1 MTSSFQD
8 FLPNQPDNTIRLT
21 AKEKKE
27 REAKKKEIS
36 S

>member
-1 MTSSFQD
+1 MSIQD

-21 AKEKKE
+21 GKEKKD